1 MSVENRKSMTAMP
14 YLPMTVKP
22 SLEVALKDSVVLS
35 WNELMP
41 STPNGVINVEY
52 HTGPEH
58 LLEYLKVWASS
69 ERGYWTM
76 ICEYWKSS
84 IWSNAPGMSFGKGYG
99 PGGFSKKLENVMQ
112 HENDF
117 DKGHQQ
123 DTLIQISSPN
133 LTERNAAE
141 NRKETLI
148 G

>member
-1 MSVENRKSMTAMP
+1 MTAMP

-22 SLEVALKDSVVLS
+22 SLEVALKDSVVLN

-52 HTGPEH
+52 HTSPEH
-58 LLEYLKVWASS
+58 LLEYLKVWASC

-84 IWSNAPGMSFGKGYG
+84 IWSNPPGISFGKGYG
-99 PGGFSKKLENVMQ
+99 PGDFSKRLENLMQ

-117 DKGHQQ
+117 DRASQH